1 MGFLEFLKHNFMHAF
16 PILLCAAFAV
26 AIMWERY
33 MALYKVLPLKDSKAF
48 FDRIN
53 DMILQGRMYEALGA
67 CDAMA
72 DKPMSR
78 IVKIALQ
85 RAHLPDE
92 SIQSGIEM
100 AMGDAVQQITKRTTF
115 LATLAN
121 VTTLLGLFGT
131 VAGLISS
138 FEAVGAADPQQK
150 SALLAAGIATAM
162 NATMMGLAVAI
173 PCMVAFS
180 VLTNRSNRMVA
191 ELEEASV
198 RTLDLLKLRYYGE
211 EAKQVSNGADH
222 SKKEKAAA

>member
-1 MGFLEFLKHNFMHAF
+1 MHAF
-16 PILLCAAFAV
+16 PILLCGAFAI
-26 AIMWERY
+26 AIAFERY
-33 MALYKVLPLKDSKAF
+33 MALYKVLPLQDSKGF
-48 FDRIN
+48 FNRIN
-53 DMILQGRMYEALGA
+53 DLILAGRLHEAVGA
-67 CDAMA
+67 CDTLK
-72 DKPMSR
+72 DKPVGR
-78 IVKIALQ
+78 IVRIALQ

-100 AMGDAVQQITKRTTF
+100 VMGDAVGEITKRTSF

-138 FEAVGAADPQQK
+138 FEAVGSADPQQK

-180 VLTNRSNRMVA
+180 VLTNKANRMVS
-191 ELEEASV
+191 ELEEAAV
-198 RTLDLLKLRYYGE
+198 RTLDLLKLRYFGE
-211 EAKQVSNGADH
+211 EAKSVSSTAAEK
-222 SKKEKAAA
+222 SEKKAA

>member
-26 AIMWERY
+26 AIMYERF
-33 MALYKVLPLKDSKAF
+33 MALYKVLPMKDSKAF

-53 DMILQGRMYEALGA
+53 DLILAGRMHEAVGA
-67 CDAMA
+67 CETLKE
-72 DKPMSR
+72 KPVGR
-78 IVKIALQ
+78 IVRVALQ

-100 AMGDAVQQITKRTTF
+100 AMGEAIAEITKRTTF

-131 VAGLISS
+131 VAGLIAS
-138 FEAVGAADPQQK
+138 FEAVGSADPQQK

-162 NATMMGLAVAI
+162 NATMMGLGVAI
-173 PCMVAFS
+173 PCMIAFS
-180 VLTNRSNRMVA
+180 VLTNKANRLVS
-191 ELEEASV
+191 ELEEAAV
-198 RTLDLLKLRYYGE
+198 RTLDLLKLRYFGE
-211 EAKQVSNGADH
+211 EAKSVANSVTEK
-222 SKKEKAAA
+222 SEKKAA